1 MNRKLIYTGLTAIVA
16 LASCQ
21 SSLDGGNASGSLSVS
36 VSTEATKAAMSADEL
51 LANADVR
58 IYKDD
63 FSGMVR
69 HYKYSQMPESVFLP
83 VGGYRVDVL
92 AGEAAKEAPSVAS
105 WDQKSYKGKIG
116 RAHV

>member
-51 LANADVR
+51 LNNADVR

-63 FSGMVR
+63 FSGLVR
-69 HYKYSQMPESVFLP
+69 HYK
-83 VGGYRVDVL
+83 
-92 AGEAAKEAPSVAS
+92 
-105 WDQKSYKGKIG
+105 
-116 RAHV
+116 